1 MLDKKKKKKGHN
13 LRLIER
19 RLQDRSSR
27 VTRRNVY
34 KDVYKKKIL
43 IGKLYYEV
51 VYPWRKNR
59 RDLLVIEE
67 EAMTMLGGHGSP
79 GEEKFSKGWERG
91 YSFPS
96 PR

>member
-34 KDVYKKKIL
+34 KDVYKKKNSNWKIIL
-43 IGKLYYEV
+43 RSRLPLAKKPSRFIG
-51 VYPWRKNR
+51 NR
-59 RDLLVIEE
+59 RRSDDYARRTRI
-67 EAMTMLGGHGSP
+67 TGGR
-79 GEEKFSKGWERG
+79 EIQ
-91 YSFPS
+91 
-96 PR
+96 

>member
-34 KDVYKKKIL
+34 KDVYKKKNSNWKITL
-43 IGKLYYEV
+43 
-51 VYPWRKNR
+51 R
-59 RDLLVIEE
+59 RRSF
-67 EAMTMLGGHGSP
+67 TLG
-79 GEEKFSKGWERG
+79 EKTVEIYW
-91 YSFPS
+91 
-96 PR
+96 

>member
-1 MLDKKKKKKGHN
+1 MFNTSDKKGHN

-43 IGKLYYEV
+43 IGKLHYEEGRL
-51 VYPWRKNR
+51 PLAKKPSRFIGNR
-59 RDLLVIEE
+59 RRSDDYARRTRI
-67 EAMTMLGGHGSP
+67 TGGR
-79 GEEKFSKGWERG
+79 EIQ
-91 YSFPS
+91 
-96 PR
+96 